1 MLETLQNLWASYN
14 AILKSQ
20 PVLAGMVT
28 LYGVGVVTYLF
39 KSLPLRFYNY
49 VKSQFLVSVMIQ
61 NHDGMFEYF
70 TQWLED
76 GNKVWRCKNFIAYS
90 VYKSE
95 NDSHVLVPSVKIGF
109 GNHLV
114 FYKKWPY
121 FVSRSE
127 KDLNNSK
134 ETKEM
139 LSITTFAISS
149 KRLQA
154 MLRDVLPAP
163 APKNEINIYEREGQ
177 YWRCT
182 NRVAKRTMD
191 SVALPNATL
200 VNLKAHVHQFLN
212 SKEWYK
218 KFEIPYRTGII
229 LEGPPGTGKTS
240 TSLAICGE
248 FNCDLFI
255 VNLGSASDN
264 TLAQMFKSIP
274 AKAVV
279 LIEDIDSYKVAT
291 SRDPVRKKPNVDELP
306 AIAGAPTEAAE
317 TKKEDS
323 FFDIG
328 SLSGLLN
335 AIDGVASSE
344 DRILI
349 ATTNHIEKL
358 DKALIRPGR
367 FELILKIDNMC
378 NEVARKMFAKFYPK
392 FYVPETFRVRPGISP
407 AEFQCLAIANK
418 DNPQALLE
426 FCEYKMVNFEAENKV
441 INS

>member
-1 MLETLQNLWASYN
+1 MLETLTNLWKSYN
-14 AILKSQ
+14 EILKTQ

-28 LYGVGVVTYLF
+28 LYGVGVFTYLF
-39 KSLPLRFYNY
+39 KSLPMRFYNY
-49 VKSQFLVSVMIQ
+49 VKSQFLVNVIIQ
-61 NHDGMFEYF
+61 NHDNMFEYF
-70 TQWLED
+70 TNWLETD
-76 GNKVWRCKNFIAYS
+76 NKVWRCKNFLAYS
-90 VYKSE
+90 VYKQE
-95 NDSHVLVPSVKIGF
+95 GDHHMLHPSIKIGF

-114 FYKKWPY
+114 IYKKWPY

-134 ETKEM
+134 ETKEL
-139 LSITTFAISS
+139 LSITTFGISADRIH
-149 KRLQA
+149 K
-154 MLRDVLPAP
+154 MLKDVLPKP
-163 APKNEINIYEREGQ
+163 SVKSQIHIYERDGQ
-177 YWRCT
+177 YWKCT
-182 NRVAKRTMD
+182 NRVAKRDMA
-191 SVALPNATL
+191 SVALPDRTL
-200 VNLKAHVHQFLN
+200 VRLKAHVDQFLN

-218 KFEIPYRTGII
+218 KYEIPYRTGII

-255 VNLGSASDN
+255 VNLSSTSDSN
-264 TLAQMFKSIP
+264 LANMFKSIP
-274 AKAVV
+274 EKAVV

-291 SRDPVRKKPNVDELP
+291 SREPVRVKPKEQP
-306 AIAGAPTEAAE
+306 ADPTDMTKEEIA
-317 TKKEDS
+317 KEPVEG
-323 FFDIG
+323 FFDMG

-378 NEVARKMFAKFYPK
+378 DEVCRKMFKKFYPS
-392 FYVPETFRVRPGISP
+392 FYLPETFRVRPGISP

-418 DNPQALLE
+418 NEPQALVS
-426 FCEYKMVNFEAENKV
+426 FCEYKMVDFDAEDRA